1 MRKFLPFA
9 LSLVALAALGAG
21 VAMQPG
27 TRFEFTNCAV
37 VGSLP
42 QSIPGG
48 QYIFRVAEADTRV
61 CINPTAN
68 PDAGTSCGL
77 YDGGMA
83 GELFPSGTV
92 MLLTVPGS
100 ASTTKSVSCSSST
113 ATGDLHFTYAP

>member
-1 MRKFLPFA
+1 MRKLLFALPF
-9 LSLVALAALGAG
+9 VALAALGAG

-37 VGSLP
+37 AGSVP
-42 QSIPGG
+42 QSMPGG

-83 GELFPSGTV
+83 GELYPANTV
-92 MLLTVPGS
+92 MLLTIPGS
-100 ASTTKSVSCSSST
+100 FGSTKSVSCSSAT